1 MEVDSMAKKPA
12 QAEEEEEDLYLKM
25 KELQNKLEMIEIQ
38 EEYIKEEI
46 KHLKSDEVR
55 SKEEVSARDRGL
67 LAPKT
72 HHFAESQMRD
82 LKHLLS
88 VLTLIFHSL

>member
-1 MEVDSMAKKPA
+1 
-12 QAEEEEEDLYLKM
+12 M

-46 KHLKSDEVR
+46 KHLKSEEVR

-72 HHFAESQMRD
+72 HHFVESQMRD

>member
-46 KHLKSDEVR
+46 KHLKSEEVR
-55 SKEEVSARDRGL
+55 SKEEVSV
-67 LAPKT
+67 
-72 HHFAESQMRD
+72 
-82 LKHLLS
+82 S
-88 VLTLIFHSL
+88 VPWSGFKPSK